1 MRMTKA
7 SSDAPA
13 EQGALLL
20 LESALALAAARLLV
34 LVVPF
39 RLYSRVMGSDAE
51 SSQDATAPDVVHR
64 VSRAL
69 ESVSRHVPWR
79 SKCLEQA
86 LAAKAMLRHRGISN
100 TLYVAVAREVALEAH
115 AWLRSGDV
123 CVTGQ
128 AEFDRYTVVARFADE
143 GRR

>member
-1 MRMTKA
+1 MTKA

-13 EQGALLL
+13 EPGALLL
-20 LESALALAAARLLV
+20 LESVLALAAARLLV
-34 LVVPF
+34 LAVPF
-39 RLYSRVMGSDAE
+39 RLYSRSMGSDAE
-51 SSQDATAPDVVHR
+51 SPPETTEPDVVHR
-64 VSRAL
+64 VGRAL

-86 LAAKAMLRHRGISN
+86 LAAKAMLRRRGISN

-115 AWLRSGDV
+115 AWVRSGDV

-128 AEFDRYTVVARFADE
+128 AEFDRYTVVGRFADE
-143 GRR
+143 ARR

>member
-1 MRMTKA
+1 MTKA

-13 EQGALLL
+13 EPGALLL
-20 LESALALAAARLLV
+20 LESALALAAGRLLV
-34 LVVPF
+34 RFVPF
-39 RLYSRVMGSDAE
+39 GFYSRSMGSDGE
-51 SSQDATAPDVVHR
+51 SSPEATAPDVVHR

-69 ESVSRHVPWR
+69 ESVSRHAPWR

-86 LAAKAMLRHRGISN
+86 LAAKAMLRRRGISN
-100 TLYVAVAREVALEAH
+100 TLYIAVAREVALEAH
-115 AWLRSGDV
+115 AWVRSGDV

-143 GRR
+143 AKR